1 MSSMV
6 QLPAVAS
13 SFYCRCSKC
22 GQDRYHKVLT
32 HTNATTVRLKCEVCG
47 KTGNHNL
54 EVKKA
59 SEGKT
64 KSAKSTARSLS
75 AKAAAHA
82 SQYEAIKGGMA
93 SDRAVP
99 YSMKITFKEEQV
111 VHHPKFGLGLVRSVQ
126 GDKIEVFFEDEVRFL
141 VHGRS

>member
-1 MSSMV
+1 MV

-13 SFYCRCSKC
+13 SFYCHCSKC
-22 GQDRYHKVLT
+22 GLDRYHRVLT
-32 HTNATTVRLKCEVCG
+32 HTNETTVRLKCEVCG

-54 EVKKA
+54 EAKKA
-59 SEGKT
+59 SATKGKT
-64 KSAKSTARSLS
+64 TRVSAKSIS

-82 SQYEAIKGGMA
+82 SEYEVFKSGVDAA
-93 SDRAVP
+93 RAVP

-111 VHHPKFGLGLVRSVQ
+111 VQHPKFGIGLVRSVQ

-141 VHGRS
+141 VHSRA

>member
-1 MSSMV
+1 MV

-13 SFYCRCSKC
+13 SFYCHCSKC
-22 GQDRYHKVLT
+22 GQDRYHRVLT

-54 EVKKA
+54 EAKKA
-59 SEGKT
+59 AATKT
-64 KSAKSTARSLS
+64 KSARSSTKSAT
-75 AKAAAHA
+75 AKAAHHA
-82 SQYEAIKGGMA
+82 SQYESFKNGMDA
-93 SDRAVP
+93 NRAVP

-111 VHHPKFGLGLVRSVQ
+111 VQHPKFGIGLVRSVQ

-141 VHGRS
+141 VHGRA

>member
-1 MSSMV
+1 MI

-22 GQDRYHKVLT
+22 GLDRYHKVVT
-32 HTNATTVRLKCEVCG
+32 HTNETTVRLKCEVCG

-54 EVKKA
+54 EVKK
-59 SEGKT
+59 SSSLT
-64 KSAKSTARSLS
+64 KSKVPKESKKTMSV
-75 AKAAAHA
+75 KAAAYA
-82 SQYEAIKGGMA
+82 AEFESFKNGSVAENALN
-93 SDRAVP
+93 
-99 YSMKITFKEEQV
+99 YSMKVTFKESQAV
-111 VHHPKFGLGLVRSVQ
+111 QHPKFGLGLVRSVQ

>member
-1 MSSMV
+1 MV

-13 SFYCRCSKC
+13 SFYCHCSKC
-22 GQDRYHKVLT
+22 GLDRYHRVLT
-32 HTNATTVRLKCEVCG
+32 HTNETTVRLKCEVCG

-59 SEGKT
+59 SASKSKT
-64 KSAKSTARSLS
+64 TRPASARSIS

-82 SQYEAIKGGMA
+82 SEFEAFKSGVDTG
-93 SDRAVP
+93 RALA
-99 YSMKITFKEEQV
+99 YNMKITFKEDQV
-111 VHHPKFGLGLVRSVQ
+111 VQHPKFGIGLVRSVQ

-141 VHGRS
+141 VHGRG

>member
-1 MSSMV
+1 
-6 QLPAVAS
+6 L
-13 SFYCRCSKC
+13 
-22 GQDRYHKVLT
+22 DRYHRVLT
-32 HTNATTVRLKCEVCG
+32 HTNETTVRLKCEVCG

-59 SEGKT
+59 TSKSKT
-64 KSAKSTARSLS
+64 PRTSAKSIS

-82 SQYEAIKGGMA
+82 SQYEVFKSGVDSA
-93 SDRAVP
+93 RAVV

-111 VHHPKFGLGLVRSVQ
+111 VQHPKFGIGLVRSVQ

-141 VHGRS
+141 VHGRA

>member
-1 MSSMV
+1 MI

-13 SFYCRCSKC
+13 SYYCECSKC

-54 EVKKA
+54 EIKKA
-59 SEGKT
+59 AATKT
-64 KSAKSTARSLS
+64 KTARSS
-75 AKAAAHA
+75 SRSAAAKASHH
-82 SQYEAIKGGMA
+82 SSMYESMKGNIEK
-93 SDRAVP
+93 SVAVP
-99 YSMKITFKEEQV
+99 YNMRIVFKEEQV
-111 VHHPKFGLGLVRSVQ
+111 VQHPKFGLGLVRSVQ

-141 VHGRS
+141 VHGRA

>member
-1 MSSMV
+1 MV

-13 SFYCRCSKC
+13 SFYCHCSKC
-22 GQDRYHKVLT
+22 GVDRYHRVLT
-32 HTNATTVRLKCEVCG
+32 HTNETTVRLKCEVCA

-54 EVKKA
+54 EAKKTSA
-59 SEGKT
+59 AKGKT
-64 KSAKSTARSLS
+64 GRSPSARSVS

-82 SQYEAIKGGMA
+82 SEFEAFKSGVDSA
-93 SDRAVP
+93 KAVP

-111 VHHPKFGLGLVRSVQ
+111 VQHPKFGIGLVRSVQ

-141 VHGRS
+141 VHARA

>member
-1 MSSMV
+1 MI

-13 SFYCRCSKC
+13 SFYCRCAKC
-22 GQDRYHKVLT
+22 GLDRYHKVVT
-32 HTNATTVRLKCEVCG
+32 HTNETTVRLKCEVCG

-59 SEGKT
+59 TTKT
-64 KSAKSTARSLS
+64 KTVSKKTVS

-82 SQYEAIKGGMA
+82 NEFENFKNTAKA
-93 SDRAVP
+93 ENALN
-99 YSMKITFKEEQV
+99 YSMKVTFKESQLV
-111 VHHPKFGLGLVRSVQ
+111 QHPKFGLGLVRSVQ

-141 VHGRS
+141 VHGRA